1 MKTHKDDK
9 NDCDNRLIGVV
20 LGTNHKNKRT
30 QASMSLLEYGKQN
43 FKTKNIAQK
52 DELVGKKYICG
63 IPDMEVTL
71 KAEEALYIVCNE
83 DEEIKSEV
91 TLKEINYPIKQ
102 GELLGV
108 IKYYDSNG
116 NELGKLNIV
125 SKNNLD
131 EISFKNK
138 MKILLK
144 KYGF

>member
-1 MKTHKDDK
+1 ME
-9 NDCDNRLIGVV
+9 
-20 LGTNHKNKRT
+20 NK
-30 QASMSLLEYGKQN
+30 
-43 FKTKNIAQK
+43 
-52 DELVGKKYICG
+52 
-63 IPDMEVTL
+63 VTL

-83 DEEIKSEV
+83 DEDIKSEV

>member
-1 MKTHKDDK
+1 MKKHIY
-9 NDCDNRLIGVV
+9 RLM
-20 LGTNHKNKRT
+20 
-30 QASMSLLEYGKQN
+30 ASLL
-43 FKTKNIAQK
+43 I
-52 DELVGKKYICG
+52 
-63 IPDMEVTL
+63 VTTMMSVT
-71 KAEEALYIVCNE
+71 ACSNQ
-83 DEEIKSEV
+83 EIKSEV
-91 TLKEINYPIKQ
+91 TIKEINYPIKQ